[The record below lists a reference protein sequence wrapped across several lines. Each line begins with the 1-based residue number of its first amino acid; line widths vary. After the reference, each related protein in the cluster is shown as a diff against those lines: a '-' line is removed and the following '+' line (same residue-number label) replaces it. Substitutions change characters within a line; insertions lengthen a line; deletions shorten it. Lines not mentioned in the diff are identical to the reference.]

1 MPISVSLV
9 TSSPLPQLPPL
20 PLPLL
25 QSPLLLLQS
34 PLLPMLLLSPL
45 APLSQSA
52 SATRCQWRALTRLL
66 GRCAP
71 TWKWPCPGKF
81 APKLLSPSPHPP
93 LPLPLPL
100 SLSSEVLVLAG
111 LLSEVSV
118 GLSGSIR
125 CQRC

>member
-1 MPISVSLV
+1 
-9 TSSPLPQLPPL
+9 
-20 PLPLL
+20 
-25 QSPLLLLQS
+25 
-34 PLLPMLLLSPL
+34 MLLLSPL
-45 APLSQSA
+45 APLSQST

-66 GRCAP
+66 GRFASQSHSRCAP

-81 APKLLSPSPHPP
+81 APRLLSPFPHPP

-100 SLSSEVLVLAG
+100 SLSPEVLVLEG
-111 LLSEVSV
+111 LSSEVSV